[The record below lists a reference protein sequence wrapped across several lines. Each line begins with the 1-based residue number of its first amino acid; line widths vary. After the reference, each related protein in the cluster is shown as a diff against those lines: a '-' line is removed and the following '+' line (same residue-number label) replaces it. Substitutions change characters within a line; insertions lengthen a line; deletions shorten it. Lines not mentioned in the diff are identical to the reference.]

1 VQERLA
7 VFVHDAGAVT
17 AGDEVTVY
25 PVMALPPLDAGAV
38 QLTTDEASATVPLTS
53 LGAPGT
59 VLGVTLADGVEAT
72 EFNSELVAITLN
84 V

>member
-1 VQERLA
+1 MPLTVQEVVA
-7 VFVHDAGAVT
+7 VVQVNDPGV
-17 AGDEVTVY
+17 EVTVY
-25 PVMALPPLDAGAV
+25 PVIALPPLDTGAV

-72 EFNSELVAITLN
+72 EFR
-84 V
+84 